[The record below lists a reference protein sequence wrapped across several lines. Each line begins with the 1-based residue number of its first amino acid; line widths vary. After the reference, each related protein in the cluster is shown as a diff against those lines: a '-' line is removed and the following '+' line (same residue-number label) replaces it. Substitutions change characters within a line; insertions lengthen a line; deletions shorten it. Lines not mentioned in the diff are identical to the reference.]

1 MKFSGIIMWF
11 IVSWIILDVTST
23 IIIGEVYFGG
33 FQGEY
38 IMYGTLPSEYEFLF
52 ALFMFAPFT
61 FLADLSGWVLAY
73 GMYRLAKMLLA
84 RQKLRA

>member
-33 FQGEY
+33 FQGENGFY
-38 IMYGTLPSEYEFLF
+38 TLTPEIEFLF
-52 ALFMFAPFT
+52 ALVLFAPFT

-73 GMYRLAKMLLA
+73 GMYRLGKILVA
-84 RQKLRA
+84 RQKLKA